1 MSRRE
6 PGLSTAATVFAL
18 SVGAGMLAGALGRL
32 PPKGPPDSAPGRTA
46 RRSQFG
52 RYQVAG
58 RTVTIA
64 APRAQIY
71 RMWRDPASLAGFMQN
86 LAGVETGPDDRV
98 TWLIDSPAGQ
108 YRIETRL
115 TVERENE
122 ALAWRSVEGSEIEIE
137 AKVQLRDAPAGRGTE
152 VEAHV
157 AWRPQLGIVGH
168 WAAMLR
174 GTDPTIRGKHEL
186 KRLKMLLETGEIA
199 TSENRKAV

>member
-71 RMWRDPASLAGFMQN
+71 RMWRDPASLAGFIRWFDSGDGDLKREAGASEGLVRVMTVHGSKGLQAPIVI
-86 LAGVETGPDDRV
+86 LADAAGNPDTSRASDLELADGTRTMPVPPTRKEERVGPLAEAESCAAKADR
-98 TWLIDSPAGQ
+98 LID
-108 YRIETRL
+108 
-115 TVERENE
+115 
-122 ALAWRSVEGSEIEIE
+122 
-137 AKVQLRDAPAGRGTE
+137 
-152 VEAHV
+152 
-157 AWRPQLGIVGH
+157 
-168 WAAMLR
+168 
-174 GTDPTIRGKHEL
+174 
-186 KRLKMLLETGEIA
+186 
-199 TSENRKAV
+199 

>member
-71 RMWRDPASLAGFMQN
+71 RMWRDPASLAWFMQN
-86 LAGVETGPDDRV
+86 LAVV
-98 TWLIDSPAGQ
+98 
-108 YRIETRL
+108 
-115 TVERENE
+115 
-122 ALAWRSVEGSEIEIE
+122 
-137 AKVQLRDAPAGRGTE
+137 
-152 VEAHV
+152 
-157 AWRPQLGIVGH
+157 
-168 WAAMLR
+168 
-174 GTDPTIRGKHEL
+174 
-186 KRLKMLLETGEIA
+186 
-199 TSENRKAV
+199 